1 MPFPMVE
8 SKILDVFFCLFVSH
22 DVDYGLLPS
31 ILLSK
36 YMYFSSKI
44 KGYDDVIERERLL
57 VKENTYN
64 MLSYTQSPDLTVQ
77 SRLFTAQ
84 QSSKRKDSLSRL
96 VLGSEPRLSLRMKA
110 SEHRIKRW

>member
-1 MPFPMVE
+1 MPFLLVE
-8 SKILDVFFCLFVSH
+8 LKILDVFFCLFVLH
-22 DVDYGLLPS
+22 DVDYGHPPS

-36 YMYFSSKI
+36 
-44 KGYDDVIERERLL
+44 ERLL

-77 SRLFTAQ
+77 IRLFTAQ
-84 QSSKRKDSLSRL
+84 QSSKRKDFLSRL
-96 VLGSEPRLSLRMKA
+96 VLGSEPSLSLRMKA